1 MKNTL
6 FLFLTMLAFSLT
18 LKAQQFVSTAP
29 SNRNA
34 VLEEFTGRTCSYCP
48 DGHVIANSIQANYP
62 DRFWSVNIHSDG
74 YNSLTSYPN
83 LNTDKGNQIRA
94 AFNAVSFPRGVI
106 NRSTPGAISRDVWD
120 SYVETQMNQAAEC
133 NVGGKVM
140 IDPETRVASILV
152 EVYYTANS
160 LVDENYLTVVML
172 QDSIIGSQSYAQVNP
187 EQWMGGDQY
196 CHMHI
201 LRDIVTDVMGD
212 AISPTTQGT
221 LVVRSYEY
229 QIPETIGYPN
239 GVAVDLN
246 NIHFLAWVSERYQG
260 LPTRPILNVCELET
274 VFGVDEPI
282 HPYVCDIVLNN
293 TDDCSLSKVVDLK
306 IRNIGTG
313 AINSMAVAVEY
324 GDDTYYSNWE
334 GELVPDE
341 KVQLSMPVTAHFG
354 MLPMTVSI
362 TEANGQPYGHSTT
375 TSVTCME
382 WANLEVEGSE
392 ATVELELMQDKY
404 GEQITWEF
412 TASDGTVLCS
422 GGPYYNLVGSSGTLI
437 HLEHIVL
444 PVDECV
450 KFTIYDAAGNGICCN
465 SGQGYYVVK
474 DSHDNVLF
482 GDHDDGAFGAQASH
496 RISVKAQ
503 QVGLEDEGHSLRIYP
518 NPTTGILNVQGKG
531 MTSVEV
537 YNTAGQRM
545 MSQAVGDNGI
555 QLNMESLSNGIY
567 FLRIHANDGA
577 ILNRTFSVARLEI
590 LDVTKKA
597 ASSKRLFSL

>member
-1 MKNTL
+1 MNKTV
-6 FLFLTMLAFSLT
+6 FLSLALLVFSLT
-18 LKAQQFVSTAP
+18 LHAQQFVSTTP

-48 DGHVIANSIQANYP
+48 EGHVIANSIQTNFP
-62 DRFWSVNIHSDG
+62 NRFWSVNIHSDG
-74 YNSLTSYPN
+74 YYSLTSYPN

-94 AFNAVSFPRGVI
+94 AFNAESFPRGVV
-106 NRSTPGAISRDVWD
+106 NRSTPGAISRDAWA
-120 SYVETQMNQAAEC
+120 SYAETQTNQSAEC

-160 LVDENYLTVVML
+160 LVSENYLTIVML
-172 QDSIIGSQSYAQVNP
+172 QDSIIGSQAYAHENP
-187 EQWMGGDQY
+187 GQWMGGDQY

-201 LRDIVTDVMGD
+201 LRDVVTDVMGD
-212 AISPTTQGT
+212 AISPTTKGS

-229 QIPETIGYPN
+229 PIPETIGDPN

-260 LPTRPILNVCELET
+260 LPTRPILNVSELET

-313 AINSMAVAVEY
+313 VINSMAVTLDY

-341 KVQLSMPVTAHFG
+341 KAQLSIPVTANFG
-354 MLPMTVSI
+354 TLPMVVSI

-382 WANLEVEGSE
+382 WANIEVEGNE
-392 ATVELELMQDKY
+392 TTVELELVQDKY

-412 TASDGTVLCS
+412 TASDGTVLSS

-437 HLEHIVL
+437 HVEHIVL
-444 PVDECV
+444 PADECV

-482 GDHDDGAFGAQASH
+482 GGLDDGAFGDQASH
-496 RISVKAQ
+496 RILVKGQ
-503 QVGLEDEGHSLRIYP
+503 QVGLEEEEHSVRIYP
-518 NPTTGILNVQGKG
+518 NPTTGVLNIQGEG
-531 MTSVEV
+531 MTSIEV
-537 YNTAGQRM
+537 YNTVGQRVIT
-545 MSQAVGDNGI
+545 QAVNGNGI
-555 QLNMESLSNGIY
+555 QLNTESLNNGIY
-567 FLRIHANDGA
+567 FLRIMANDGNVM
-577 ILNRTFSVARLEI
+577 NRTFSVAR
-590 LDVTKKA
+590 
-597 ASSKRLFSL
+597 